1 MPWKETH
8 VERERR
14 RFVEEY
20 FSVGR
25 RWSMTELCEAFGV
38 SRRTG
43 YKWIGRFQQGGLPE
57 LGDRSRAR
65 HTQAEATEARIE
77 EALVAMRKKRPSWGP
92 RKLLGYLERRNPDVQ
107 WPAPSTVGGILKR
120 RGLVKPSRR
129 RRRGIRPQATE
140 LREAAVPNELW
151 AVDFKGWFRTGDGQR
166 CDPLTITDVYSRYL
180 LKCQR
185 VERPDA
191 ECTKPV
197 FEQVFAEYG
206 LPVAIRSDNG
216 APFASQGAG
225 GLTMLSAWWVKL
237 GIELE
242 RIAPGCPQQN
252 GRHERMHKTLKRET
266 ARPPAANGSAQ
277 QRRFNRF
284 QHIYNWER
292 PHESLNNDCPADH
305 YDASPRPYPATVPEM
320 EYGEHIECRPIR
332 TSGEIKWR
340 GQLLYVSQALVGELV
355 ALEEIDDDK
364 WLIRFGPIPLALVDS
379 YDNRI
384 LHYRPRGRW
393 HPSAGGRAAV
403 DNSGG
408 PTDPLRHPQ
417 PQE

>member
-8 VERERR
+8 VETERR

-20 FSVGR
+20 FAVGR

-38 SRRTG
+38 SRKTG

-57 LGDRSRAR
+57 LEDRSRAR
-65 HTQAEATEARIE
+65 HTQAEATEAMIE
-77 EALVAMRKKRPSWGP
+77 EALVATRKKHANWGP
-92 RKLLGYLERRNPDVQ
+92 RKLLAYLERRNPDVH

-129 RRRGIRPQATE
+129 RRRGVRPEAIE
-140 LREAAVPNELW
+140 LREVTAANEVW

-166 CDPLTITDVYSRYL
+166 CDPLTITDAHSRYL

-185 VERPDA
+185 VDRPDG
-191 ECTKPV
+191 ECVKPV
-197 FEQVFAEYG
+197 FENVFAEYG

-216 APFASQGAG
+216 APFASRGAG
-225 GLTMLSAWWVKL
+225 GLTKLSAWWVKL

-242 RIAPGCPQQN
+242 RITPGCPQQN
-252 GRHERMHKTLKRET
+252 GRHERMHRTLKRET
-266 ARPPAANGSAQ
+266 ARPPAANASAQ

-284 QHIYNWER
+284 QRSFNSER
-292 PHESLNNDCPADH
+292 PHEALGNDCPADH
-305 YDASPRPYPATVPEM
+305 YDVSPRPYPAKAPEI
-320 EYGEHIECRPIR
+320 EYPEHIDRRQIR

-340 GQLLYVSQALVGELV
+340 GQLLYVTQALVGELV
-355 ALEEIDDDK
+355 GLEEIDDDK
-364 WLIRFGPIPLALVDS
+364 WLVRFGPIPLALVDS

-384 LHYRPRGRW
+384 LHYRPRGR
-393 HPSAGGRAAV
+393 
-403 DNSGG
+403 
-408 PTDPLRHPQ
+408 
-417 PQE
+417 